1 MSQVPSGLEAPT
13 LLIAMP
19 RVLDPYFHRSVIL
32 LLHHQEEG
40 SVGFIVNKVTEIR
53 VAEILQGM
61 DVGWGGPSGACA
73 FYGGP
78 VQPQLGSVLYGAPA
92 FGLDELEGVE
102 FMPGMAVTQHVGDL
116 EILATDPPPLFRFLL
131 GYAGWG
137 EGQLVEEILRD
148 DWLLA
153 PVREDLVFGDDPATM
168 WERALRSVG
177 VDPAALPSWT
187 PGSGADDAN

>member
-1 MSQVPSGLEAPT
+1 MSQLPSGLEAPT

-40 SVGFIVNKVTEIR
+40 SVGFIINKPTEIR
-53 VAEILQGM
+53 VAEILQGL
-61 DVGWGGPSGACA
+61 DVGWGGAPGTRA

-78 VQPQLGSVLYGAPA
+78 VQPQLGSVLYGSP
-92 FGLDELEGVE
+92 GTELEELAGTE
-102 FMPGMAVTQHVGDL
+102 ILPGMAVTQHVGDL
-116 EILATDPPPLFRFLL
+116 EVLAAEPPPQFRFLL

-153 PVREDLVFGDDPATM
+153 PVREDLVFAEDPATV
-168 WERALRSVG
+168 WERTLRSVG

-187 PGSGADDAN
+187 SGSGADDAN